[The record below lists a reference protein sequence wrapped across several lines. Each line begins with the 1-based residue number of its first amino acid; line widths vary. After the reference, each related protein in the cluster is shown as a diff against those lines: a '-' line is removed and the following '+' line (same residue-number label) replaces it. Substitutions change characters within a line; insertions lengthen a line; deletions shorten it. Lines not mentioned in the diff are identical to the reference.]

1 MNKTIL
7 KGLCV
12 LSLFGISIT
21 LTSCATETSL
31 EVVVTADRTK
41 SFMVNGDYEQLHGGT
56 LNLTSY
62 YIYVTVEVS
71 GEFAIFD
78 NQKNVEFKSF
88 VTNSNGKIYDSYPDT
103 SYFRTFSEEDIT
115 FDVGSN
121 QGANNQYST
130 TIKCDGDRP
139 WSKSYYIYF
148 SEKGVYDSATK
159 EYSVSDVPTSVPIYL
174 QWHQSSIGNY
184 NVSPIFES
192 NQTMYSFFKS

>member
-78 NQKNVEFKSF
+78 NQKNVEFSSF
-88 VTNSNGKIYDSYPDT
+88 VTNSNGEIYDSYPDT
-103 SYFRTFSEEDIT
+103 SFFRTFSEEDIT

-121 QGANNQYST
+121 QGANNKYST
-130 TIKCDGDRP
+130 TIKCDV
-139 WSKSYYIYF
+139 
-148 SEKGVYDSATK
+148 SEKGVYDSATN

-174 QWHQSSIGNY
+174 EWHQSSKGNY

-192 NQTMYSFFKS
+192 NQTMYSFFNS